1 MSWNMSKKAKSNKK
15 QQLLTYYS
23 QLAAS
28 LRPQII
34 SKKVNEY
41 QL

>member
-1 MSWNMSKKAKSNKK
+1 MSRNMSKKAKSNKNSS
-15 QQLLTYYS
+15 YYS

-28 LRPQII
+28 LRSQII
-34 SKKVNEY
+34 SKKGNEY